1 MDQTSPPFELNPLPF
16 LETNDPS
23 PIESE
28 YDVIVDGSG
37 PAGFAAAIA
46 SARAGAK
53 TLLFSSAETI
63 GGFSANTFVHSLAGL
78 YLTSQ
83 DMIPRPANGGLAL
96 EFAEHLVNSGTGTAP
111 KRVGPFDVIFQSPIQ
126 YSRHC
131 WDLCQREKNL
141 TVALKTPLVSVNA
154 SDSRIESVELA
165 GREEPVR
172 ARAFLD
178 TTREAELAFLA
189 GADFEGHE
197 SCTNRR
203 RAFIFSIRSH
213 EANASDEEGRRIFS
227 EHLVKALSQGVLT
240 PQIGLAVIRLVQM
253 DENPNACLG
262 LDAEGDHFSALNPD
276 SLTRFQILS
285 SNLAN
290 ELGGFLRSTM
300 RGFEKCEVTVVPA
313 QACER
318 ESRRVTGRHRL
329 TDADFQSS
337 PDFNDAVCRAG
348 WPVFADPSLLRSIVF
363 DPTRVRPTAVPLRA
377 LISKDIGNLLMAG
390 RCISS
395 AYVAQGALRVIGTS
409 LAIGQAAGLAAVE
422 TARSEEQSIPENQE
436 AEVAA
441 KIRSVLEI
449 GL

>member
-1 MDQTSPPFELNPLPF
+1 M
-16 LETNDPS
+16 ETNAPS

-53 TLLFSSAETI
+53 TLLFSAAETI
-63 GGFSANTFVHSLAGL
+63 GGFSANTFVHSLSGL
-78 YLTSQ
+78 YVTSQ

-96 EFAEHLVNSGTGTAP
+96 EFAERLANSGSGTAP

-126 YSRHC
+126 YARHC

-141 TVALKTPLVSVNA
+141 TVALQTPLVSVNA
-154 SDSRIESVELA
+154 SESRIESVELA
-165 GREEPVR
+165 GREEPVQ
-172 ARAFLD
+172 ARAFVD

-189 GADFEGHE
+189 GADFEGTE

-203 RAFIFSIRSH
+203 RAFIFSIRGH

-227 EHLVKALSQGVLT
+227 DYLVKALSQGLLT

-253 DENPNACLG
+253 DENPDACVG

-285 SNLAN
+285 GNLAI

-329 TDADFQSS
+329 TEADFQSF
-337 PDFNDAVCRAG
+337 PDFDDAVCRAG
-348 WPVFADPSLLRSIVF
+348 WPVFADPSLVRSRAH
-363 DPTRVRPTAVPLRA
+363 DPTSSRASAIPLRA
-377 LISKDIGNLLMAG
+377 LISKEIGNLLMAG

-422 TARSEEQSIPENQE
+422 TARSEEQSIPQNQE
-436 AEVAA
+436 SEVAA
-441 KIRSVLEI
+441 RIRAVLSV